1 MHQQYYWTAFICTS
15 LQEVMCAP
23 NSHTSSSV
31 VVVVVSYYCLVGSN
45 RTSICARRKWLDA
58 ALVWYTNISS
68 MCNQFSLTLQ
78 QFFLLHT
85 IVWLTV
91 YWIEPACASCKCTSR
106 LLLDNIYSYSKF
118 TGSVQHIHSNTSAVV
133 DVVGVISYYYCLL
146 DSTTRQNQH
155 IPVVVGHTS
164 QCDTSILLYHLFK

>member
-1 MHQQYYWTAFICTS
+1 
-15 LQEVMCAP
+15 
-23 NSHTSSSV
+23 
-31 VVVVVSYYCLVGSN
+31 
-45 RTSICARRKWLDA
+45 
-58 ALVWYTNISS
+58 

-106 LLLDNIYSYSKF
+106 LLLDNIYTYSKF

-133 DVVGVISYYYCLL
+133 DVVSYYYCLL

-164 QCDTSILLYHLFK
+164 QCDTSILLYHLFKQFWFLFHICLCVIEREREREKEREITKIPINNYHISLPLHYCAGSNK